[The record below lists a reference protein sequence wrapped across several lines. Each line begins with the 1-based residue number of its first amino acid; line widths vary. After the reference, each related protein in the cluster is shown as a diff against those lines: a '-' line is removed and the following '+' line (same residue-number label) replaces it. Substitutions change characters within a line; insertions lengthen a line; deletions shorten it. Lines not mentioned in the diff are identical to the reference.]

1 MIQTADQIIQLG
13 PKFIETIFLSPVSF
27 EPQKSPDSFTINRQG
42 FLFFNLYSSVLCKS
56 NSIIWFQVPVH
67 VLHHFYFCILALH
80 HLLHHFSKKLHH
92 FAISYDTF
100 PIIPCRSDPL
110 QIKTFRTLPSPTS
123 RHTPE
128 KYRTSDNTNPRLPTK
143 SDDPVPESGTPPA
156 AASYVHSAQP
166 GRSFW

>member
-67 VLHHFYFCILALH
+67 VLHHFYFCIQALH
-80 HLLHHFSKKLHH
+80 HLLHHFSKKIHH

-110 QIKTFRTLPSPTS
+110 QIKAFRAFLPLTSP
-123 RHTPE
+123 HTPGRY
-128 KYRTSDNTNPRLPTK
+128 KTSNSKNPPLPTIW
-143 SDDPVPESGTPPA
+143 DDLPPG
-156 AASYVHSAQP
+156 S
-166 GRSFW
+166 